1 MAFKQK
7 GFSAHAGVAK
17 QHMGSDRGS
26 AVFMKPSAFP
36 STGHRGVP
44 DPKDGHAAHEWQAGE
59 EHETGRKTDEATG
72 DTTVSYATD
81 YSREFGNSE
90 GSGRG
95 WNEGYK
101 AWLAKGNTGSMGDF
115 KTEAERWKQTQRG
128 SEEDQATREEVIPGA
143 PKAEPKHSMRV
154 SKHPGWPNHGGP
166 VRNSAGDIQD
176 ASGVIGM
183 EVDGEMYNFPWA
195 SHGRS
200 GQRNKSMEDLKV
212 SNPEAYEEAINMA
225 AESGYSGGGSD
236 ADLKVNGGGW
246 DQTRYDTT
254 SARNPG
260 EEPGWTP
267 EGGRTTKEMRA
278 NPTQSVASPSTYEGE
293 VAEPLM
299 DPSIF
304 KKGRSP
310 LFKKGYRT
318 KSWI

>member
-26 AVFMKPSAFP
+26 AVFKKL
-36 STGHRGVP
+36 GHPGGP
-44 DPKDGHAAHEWQAGE
+44 DPGGKHGPHAEESPKSVEWDNWVEGEVTTAEDGGTSSTDTRKGIIRGDEVEKRAETPEEIAAYRAWKEGGGVNTRYDDQNV
-59 EHETGRKTDEATG
+59 TDSRSNKT
-72 DTTVSYATD
+72 
-81 YSREFGNSE
+81 
-90 GSGRG
+90 
-95 WNEGYK
+95 
-101 AWLAKGNTGSMGDF
+101 
-115 KTEAERWKQTQRG
+115 
-128 SEEDQATREEVIPGA
+128 PGTPPPPPA
-143 PKAEPKHSMRV
+143 SKHSMRV

-293 VAEPLM
+293 VVEPLM